1 MIVSYHR
8 EGYEDQICL
17 NGGHRVAPE
26 KWHNN
31 PYYCFII
38 GDLGMKY
45 RVILEQQ
52 EEGGFTVYV
61 PTLPGCVSQGE
72 TKEEALANIKEA
84 IEVYLE
90 SLKERGL
97 SSPEVKEYEV
107 VV

>member
-1 MIVSYHR
+1 
-8 EGYEDQICL
+8 
-17 NGGHRVAPE
+17 
-26 KWHNN
+26 
-31 PYYCFII
+31 
-38 GDLGMKY
+38 MKY

-52 EEGGFTVYV
+52 EEGGYTVYV
-61 PTLPGCVSQGE
+61 PTLPGCVSQGK
-72 TKEEALANIKEA
+72 TMEEALANIKEA